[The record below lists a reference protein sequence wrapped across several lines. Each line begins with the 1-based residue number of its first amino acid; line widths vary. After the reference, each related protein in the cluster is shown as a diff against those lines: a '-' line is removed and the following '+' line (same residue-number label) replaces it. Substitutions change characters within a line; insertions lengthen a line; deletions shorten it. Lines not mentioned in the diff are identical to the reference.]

1 MEHGKEARLA
11 IRKLIEPGIGAE
23 RAAAAAAKVED
34 RHGSIPRGLAV
45 LFFVDSHSVNE
56 GGRAAM
62 LGLDGLSKLIV
73 RGLGHCAY
81 YHARAHCEN
90 LPVWM
95 L

>member
-23 RAAAAAAKVED
+23 GAAAAAAKVED
-34 RHGSIPRGLAV
+34 RHGPVPHRLAA
-45 LFFVDSHSVNE
+45 LFFMDLHSLNE

-62 LGLDGLSKLIV
+62 LGLDGLSKRIV
-73 RGLGHCAY
+73 RGLGHRVH
-81 YHARAHCEN
+81 YHASAQYET
-90 LPVWM
+90 LLTWM